1 MVATS
6 VCSGSGEGGKSSF
19 FLETGQ
25 DGREKRYFRPR
36 QAEHGRVGRYSTNVF
51 HLAGRSRG
59 RSARRAR
66 TPLGRGRPTP
76 LRPDEPLASLDP
88 IVSKQPRPIP
98 SSVKFVKK
106 GAALPSP
113 DATPVVDAALPAAMS
128 AGGNA
133 AGLPA
138 AAPVVT
144 PFKPFVPAPDLPTQT
159 GPASIRFDFNDGC
172 RITFPEGRWHVRLR
186 DRVTGNVLF
195 ETDLGAGS
203 VASAKKY
210 YVPFE
215 IEVHSGGKPVLRHT
229 LDLRDRPVLVQFP
242 VGTLG
247 DLMGW
252 FPYAVKFQEKH
263 GCELTCSMSALILPL
278 FKACYP
284 SIRFVTPEEIVAEHF
299 YATYRIGLFFD
310 DDAHIHQP
318 CDFRIVG
325 LHHTAAYILGVDTD
339 ETPPLLDYAGDDSRP
354 IPEKYVCV
362 ASQASTQCKYWNN
375 PSGWREIV
383 AFLKAHGYRV
393 ICIDQRPIHG
403 HGMVWNHLPY
413 GVEDQTGDR
422 PLTER
427 ARWLRHAEFFVGLS
441 SGLSW
446 LAWATGTPVIMI
458 SGFSHPSNE
467 FPTPHRVINYHTCNS
482 CWNDVRVRFDH
493 QDFLWC
499 PRHAGTDRQFECTR
513 LITSE
518 QVKATIRGVPGF
530 AALAGPVAGV

>member
-1 MVATS
+1 MA
-6 VCSGSGEGGKSSF
+6 
-19 FLETGQ
+19 
-25 DGREKRYFRPR
+25 
-36 QAEHGRVGRYSTNVF
+36 RYSTNVI
-51 HLAGRSRG
+51 HLA
-59 RSARRAR
+59 A
-66 TPLGRGRPTP
+66 L
-76 LRPDEPLASLDP
+76 LDT

-98 SSVKFVKK
+98 SSVKFVRK
-106 GAALPSP
+106 GASLPSP
-113 DATPVVDAALPAAMS
+113 CATPVVDAAPRDAFSSSTTPS
-128 AGGNA
+128 AV
-133 AGLPA
+133 
-138 AAPVVT
+138 PVVT
-144 PFKPFVPAPDLPTQT
+144 PFKPFVAAPAIPTQA
-159 GPASIRFDFNDGC
+159 GPESIRFDFNDGC
-172 RITFPEGRWHVRLR
+172 RVTFPGGQWHVRLR

-195 ETDLGAGS
+195 ETDIGAGS

-215 IEVHSGGKPVLRHT
+215 IDVHSDGRPVLQHT
-229 LDLRDRPVLVQFP
+229 FDPRNRPVLVQFP

-252 FPYAVKFQEKH
+252 FPYAAKFQEKH
-263 GCELTCSMSALILPL
+263 GCELTCSMSARIIPL

-284 SIRFVTPEEIVAEHF
+284 SIRFITPEEVVAEDF
-299 YATYRIGLFFD
+299 YATYRIGLFFH
-310 DDAHIHQP
+310 DDAHIFQP

-325 LHHTAAYILGVDTD
+325 LHHTAAYILGVDMD
-339 ETPPLLDYAGDDSRP
+339 ETPPLLDYVGDAGDAGDAGGDTRP

-375 PSGWREIV
+375 PSGWREVV
-383 AFLKAHGYRV
+383 AFLKEHGYRV
-393 ICIDQRPIHG
+393 ICIDQKPVHG

-413 GVEDQTGDR
+413 GAEDQTGDR

-427 ARWLRHAEFFVGLS
+427 ARWLKHADFFVGLG

-446 LAWATGTPVIMI
+446 LAWATGTPVVMI
-458 SGFSHPSNE
+458 SGFSHPSTE
-467 FPTPHRVINYHTCNS
+467 FATPHRVINYHTCNS
-482 CWNDVRVRFDH
+482 CWNDVRVHFDH

-530 AALAGPVAGV
+530 AALANPPGVA